1 MKITSL
7 EELEKIDICDEIELP
22 SFKEGGEPFCV
33 KAKKPNMMQL
43 ITTGKIPNSLLSIAM
58 DLFNGKTGELASK
71 STKNDKALKE
81 MMSMMN
87 VLAEVCLVEP
97 SVKDIENVNKK
108 RKENNLEPLVL
119 TEEQL
124 LCILTYSQNGVK
136 ALESF
141 RSNEQRSEDNK
152 PSK

>member
-7 EELEKIDICDEIELP
+7 EELEKMDIYDEIELP
-22 SFKEGGEPFCV
+22 PFKEGGASFCV

-43 ITTGKIPNSLLSIAM
+43 ITTGKIPNNLMALAM
-58 DLFNGKTGELASK
+58 DMFNGKSAEVTSRATK
-71 STKNDKALKE
+71 SDKALKE
-81 MMSMMN
+81 MISMMN

-97 SVKDIENVNKK
+97 SVKDIESVNKK
-108 RKENNLEPLVL
+108 RKENGLEPLIL

-124 LCILTYSQNGVK
+124 LCILTYSQAGVK

-141 RSNEQRSEDNK
+141 RNE
-152 PSK
+152 

>member
-1 MKITSL
+1 MRITSL
-7 EELEKIDICDEIELP
+7 EELEKIDTCDEIELP
-22 SFKEGGEPFCV
+22 PFKEGGKPFCV

-58 DLFNGKTGELASK
+58 DLFNGKMGELANK

-81 MMSMMN
+81 IMSMMN
-87 VLAEVCLVEP
+87 VLTEVCLVEP

-152 PSK
+152 SSK

>member
-22 SFKEGGEPFCV
+22 PFKEGGEPFCV